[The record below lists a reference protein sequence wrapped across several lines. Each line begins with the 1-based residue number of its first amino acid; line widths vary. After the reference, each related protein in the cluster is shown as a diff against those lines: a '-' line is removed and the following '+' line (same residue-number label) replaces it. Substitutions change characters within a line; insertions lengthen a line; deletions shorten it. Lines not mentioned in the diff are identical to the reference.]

1 MLQSIKDTALEVIQA
16 IIPLTLAITIL
27 QLTIVR
33 MPAAQFLDFLIGALM
48 VMVGMVFFLIGVK
61 IGLLPIGSAAGAGLP
76 KHGLPFII
84 VAVFL
89 IGFSITIAEPNVLV
103 LTRQIGTTSSGA
115 ISGTILLYV
124 IAIGIGFLMAVAILR
139 VIFGVPIKYLFAGG
153 YAGVTAL
160 SFLTRPEFV
169 PIAYDAGGFSTGMLT
184 VPFILALGV
193 GFSSV
198 LAGKSALSDGFGL
211 VGLASM
217 GPVYGVMIIGIV
229 V

>member
-1 MLQSIKDTALEVIQA
+1 MLHSIKDTALEVFQA
-16 IIPLTLAITIL
+16 IIPLTVAITLL

-33 MPAAQFLDFLIGALM
+33 MPADQFLDFLVGTVM

-76 KHGLPFII
+76 KRGLPFII
-84 VAVFL
+84 VAVFI
-89 IGFSITIAEPNVLV
+89 IGFSVTIAEPNVLV
-103 LTRQIGTTSSGA
+103 LTRQIGTTSNGA
-115 ISGTILLYV
+115 ISSSMLLYV
-124 IAIGIGFLMAVAILR
+124 IAIGIGFLMIVAILR
-139 VIFGVPIKYLFAGG
+139 VVFSVPIKYLFAIG
-153 YAGVTAL
+153 YAGVMAL
-160 SFLTRPEFV
+160 SFFTPPEFV

-217 GPVYGVMIIGIV
+217 GPVYGVMIIGILV
-229 V
+229 